1 MSASDH
7 RLISLDAIRGFAVM
21 GILLMN
27 IIAFAM
33 PQGAYIDPSVYG
45 GTSTADLISWAIMSV
60 FVDGKMRGLF
70 SILFG
75 ASMLLV
81 YERAEATH
89 GNGTKVH
96 RARMIWL
103 LIFGAIHYYFIWFG
117 DILTTYALCGL
128 VGMILLL
135 LDEAQLRRAAIW
147 LMGISIAISGLPF
160 LAMWGYRFMVSA
172 ASRNAGL
179 ATLMAELSQHDA
191 STSRAAIALH
201 HGPYVNMAA
210 DRMTEGFFDPVVQF
224 IASGPETLGLMAIGM
239 LLLRNGFLTGTW
251 DDARYTRAMM
261 ISYAIGLPV
270 SALLTLW
277 SWGSGFDPLVTLGN
291 AIAWSLPFH
300 VATMIGHA
308 AFLIMVI
315 RRWRNTPIIKRVAA
329 TGQAA
334 FTNYL
339 GTSILMIWLFDGH
352 GLAWFGTLSRW
363 QAYLVVPFVWALMLL
378 WSKPWLDRYRYGP
391 LEWLWRSLARGEMQT
406 MRR

>member
-1 MSASDH
+1 MSGTDQ

-45 GTSTADLISWAIMSV
+45 GMSTADLVSWAIMSV
-60 FVDGKMRGLF
+60 LVDGKMRGLF
-70 SILFG
+70 SLLFG
-75 ASMLLV
+75 ASMLMV
-81 YERAEATH
+81 YERAEAVH
-89 GNGTKVH
+89 GNGIGVH
-96 RARMIWL
+96 RSRMVWL

-128 VGMILLL
+128 VGVILLL

-160 LAMWGYRFMVSA
+160 FGLWGYRFMVSET
-172 ASRNAGL
+172 SRNAGL

-191 STSRAAIALH
+191 DVSRAEIALH
-201 HGPYVNMAA
+201 QGPYTQMVT
-210 DRMTEGFFDPVVQF
+210 DRMTDGLFDPAIQF

-239 LLLRNGFLTGTW
+239 LLLRNGFLTGAW
-251 DDARYTRAMM
+251 DHKRYVRVMT
-261 ISYAIGLPV
+261 ISYAIGLPF

-277 SWGSGFDPLVTLGN
+277 SWSSGFDPLVTLGN
-291 AIAWSLPFH
+291 AISWSLPFH

-308 AFLIMVI
+308 ALLML
-315 RRWRNTPIIKRVAA
+315 IIKRWADSAFIARVAA
-329 TGQAA
+329 AGQVA

-339 GTSILMIWLFDGH
+339 GTSILMTLLFDGS
-352 GLAWFGTLSRW
+352 GFGWFGTLTRT
-363 QAYLVVPFVWALMLL
+363 QAYLVVPFVCALMLL
-378 WSKPWLDRYRYGP
+378 WSKPWLDHFRYGP
-391 LEWLWRSLARGEMQT
+391 LEWLWRSLARGEKQR